1 MGNGGTGRVWRDWD
15 GWEGLWVRVRL
26 LWGALEFPVWGP
38 SLGVPFGVPQ
48 VWLCNWG
55 WGLWPRPPGHGCV
68 GRSGR
73 GVSGTPET
81 PVPRGEPPNPPNLPH
96 ISLKSP
102 QHPPDLFGGLQ
113 TPFFGVLPPHF
124 PPPDPFLGSHFPQNP
139 FWGLLPFFGVP
150 SPHFGVPIPNVG
162 SPSPIFGLSIPNFG
176 PSSGPHS
183 HFGSPSPISG
193 SPQFLGSLPQ
203 FHVPLPNFPAAPSPL
218 LSEASAER
226 LVAALSRARGAAL
239 KLGQLLSMAD
249 PALLTPQLQRIL
261 ERLRHHAEPM
271 PGWQSFAVLDEEL
284 GPGWRD
290 QLQEFQEFPV
300 AAASLGQVHRARLRS
315 GADVA
320 IKIQYPGVALSIGS
334 DIENLL
340 TLLSLSPG
348 LPKGL
353 FPAHS
358 LRTLQ
363 RELELE
369 CDYEREAASA
379 ARFRSLLGSDPFFR
393 VPAVVAPLSSRRVLC
408 TEWGRGEALE
418 RGQSLPQER
427 RDQICSQLL
436 RLCLLELFQFRFMQT
451 DPNWANFLYDS
462 QSHTVTLLDFGAT
475 REFERE
481 FTDHYIEVIRAA
493 AERDEEK
500 ILRKSRDLK
509 FLTGFESQALQ
520 SLHVQAVLLLG
531 EPFGGPQPWDFGAL
545 GGQRTAR
552 GVRGLLPQI
561 LRDRLGPPPEPS
573 YALHRKLGGV
583 FLACA
588 RLGGR
593 VHCRDIFQEVYESYW
608 GPQNPLGD
616 PKIPGGAPGA
626 GTA

>member
-1 MGNGGTGRVWRDWD
+1 I
-15 GWEGLWVRVRL
+15 
-26 LWGALEFPVWGP
+26 
-38 SLGVPFGVPQ
+38 PQ
-48 VWLCNWG
+48 
-55 WGLWPRPPGHGCV
+55 
-68 GRSGR
+68 S
-73 GVSGTPET
+73 
-81 PVPRGEPPNPPNLPH
+81 
-96 ISLKSP
+96 
-102 QHPPDLFGGLQ
+102 Q
-113 TPFFGVLPPHF
+113 
-124 PPPDPFLGSHFPQNP
+124 
-139 FWGLLPFFGVP
+139 
-150 SPHFGVPIPNVG
+150 
-162 SPSPIFGLSIPNFG
+162 
-176 PSSGPHS
+176 
-183 HFGSPSPISG
+183 
-193 SPQFLGSLPQ
+193 
-203 FHVPLPNFPAAPSPL
+203 PLP
-218 LSEASAER
+218 
-226 LVAALSRARGAAL
+226 
-239 KLGQLLSMAD
+239 AD
-249 PALLTPQLQRIL
+249 PALLPPQLQRIL

-427 RDQICSQLL
+427 RDQVGKIPELGNGGL
-436 RLCLLELFQFRFMQT
+436 RALGEIGNWELGNEGLGIWGLGIWEFRIG
-451 DPNWANFLYDS
+451 NEGIGS
-462 QSHTVTLLDFGAT
+462 
-475 REFERE
+475 FES
-481 FTDHYIEVIRAA
+481 FFVAVIRAA

-545 GGQRTAR
+545 GGQRTAQ

-626 GTA
+626 GWGEGEPPR

>member
-1 MGNGGTGRVWRDWD
+1 MERAPPTPPAAPPPPPLPGTPGTPPGLGRVLREALERAGEALGEDGGLRELLKRRRDSFQGPLKWLLFHRPVPPLIQD
-15 GWEGLWVRVRL
+15 GPQCGLVAL
-26 LWGALEFPVWGP
+26 AMAGALLGP
-38 SLGVPFGVPQ
+38 
-48 VWLCNWG
+48 
-55 WGLWPRPPGHGCV
+55 PRPQLGLGALLETARARGYTRHGEMFSATTDPAAAAATRPTGPCSTGGARGQ
-68 GRSGR
+68 GR
-73 GVSGTPET
+73 
-81 PVPRGEPPNPPNLPH
+81 PVPVSRMARAATMG
-96 ISLKSP
+96 
-102 QHPPDLFGGLQ
+102 
-113 TPFFGVLPPHF
+113 
-124 PPPDPFLGSHFPQNP
+124 
-139 FWGLLPFFGVP
+139 
-150 SPHFGVPIPNVG
+150 
-162 SPSPIFGLSIPNFG
+162 
-176 PSSGPHS
+176 
-183 HFGSPSPISG
+183 
-193 SPQFLGSLPQ
+193 
-203 FHVPLPNFPAAPSPL
+203 APSPL

-249 PALLTPQLQRIL
+249 PALLPPQLQRIL

-358 LRTLQ
+358 LRALQ

-379 ARFRSLLGSDPFFR
+379 NRFRSLLGSDPFFR

-418 RGQSLPQER
+418 RGKSLPQER

-451 DPNWANFLYDS
+451 DPNWANFLYDP

-481 FTDHYIEVIRAA
+481 FTDHYIEVIQAA

-500 ILRKSRDLK
+500 ILRKSQDLK

-561 LRDRLGPPPEPS
+561 LRGRLGPPPEPS

-593 VHCRDIFQEVYESYW
+593 VHCRDIFQEIYESYW

-626 GTA
+626 GRGEGEPPR

>member
-1 MGNGGTGRVWRDWD
+1 
-15 GWEGLWVRVRL
+15 
-26 LWGALEFPVWGP
+26 
-38 SLGVPFGVPQ
+38 
-48 VWLCNWG
+48 
-55 WGLWPRPPGHGCV
+55 
-68 GRSGR
+68 
-73 GVSGTPET
+73 
-81 PVPRGEPPNPPNLPH
+81 
-96 ISLKSP
+96 
-102 QHPPDLFGGLQ
+102 
-113 TPFFGVLPPHF
+113 
-124 PPPDPFLGSHFPQNP
+124 
-139 FWGLLPFFGVP
+139 
-150 SPHFGVPIPNVG
+150 
-162 SPSPIFGLSIPNFG
+162 
-176 PSSGPHS
+176 
-183 HFGSPSPISG
+183 
-193 SPQFLGSLPQ
+193 
-203 FHVPLPNFPAAPSPL
+203 SPL

-249 PALLTPQLQRIL
+249 PALLPPQLQRIL
-261 ERLRHHAEPM
+261 ERLQHHAEPM

-358 LRTLQ
+358 LRALQ

-379 ARFRSLLGSDPFFR
+379 NRFRSLLGSDPFFR

-418 RGQSLPQER
+418 RGKSLPQER

-451 DPNWANFLYDS
+451 DPNWANFLYDP

-481 FTDHYIEVIRAA
+481 FTDHYIEVIQAA

-561 LRDRLGPPPEPS
+561 LRGRLGPPPEPS

-593 VHCRDIFQEVYESYW
+593 VHCRDIFQEIYESYW

-626 GTA
+626 GRGEGEPP

>member
-1 MGNGGTGRVWRDWD
+1 MAGALLGPPRPQLGLGALLETARARGYTRHGEMFSAAQLAALAQELLPCRAELLQGGLGGPNLGRVLRHLQRGHPLLVPYDEDSNHGPCCRRGHKAHWALLNGRR
-15 GWEGLWVRVRL
+15 EGPGAPGAREQNGAGCDHGRGSPGVALQL
-26 LWGALEFPVWGP
+26 GLGALAKAARTRLRGQER
-38 SLGVPFGVPQ
+38 
-48 VWLCNWG
+48 
-55 WGLWPRPPGHGCV
+55 PR
-68 GRSGR
+68 
-73 GVSGTPET
+73 
-81 PVPRGEPPNPPNLPH
+81 
-96 ISLKSP
+96 
-102 QHPPDLFGGLQ
+102 
-113 TPFFGVLPPHF
+113 
-124 PPPDPFLGSHFPQNP
+124 
-139 FWGLLPFFGVP
+139 
-150 SPHFGVPIPNVG
+150 
-162 SPSPIFGLSIPNFG
+162 
-176 PSSGPHS
+176 
-183 HFGSPSPISG
+183 
-193 SPQFLGSLPQ
+193 
-203 FHVPLPNFPAAPSPL
+203 APSPL

-249 PALLTPQLQRIL
+249 PALLPPQLQRIL

-358 LRTLQ
+358 LRALQ

-379 ARFRSLLGSDPFFR
+379 NRFRSLLGSDPFFR

-418 RGQSLPQER
+418 RGKSLPQER

-451 DPNWANFLYDS
+451 DPNWANFLYDP

-481 FTDHYIEVIRAA
+481 FTDHYIEVIQAA

-500 ILRKSRDLK
+500 ILRKSQDLK

-561 LRDRLGPPPEPS
+561 LRGRLGPPPEPS

-593 VHCRDIFQEVYESYW
+593 VHCRDIFQEIYESYW

-626 GTA
+626 GRGEGEPPR